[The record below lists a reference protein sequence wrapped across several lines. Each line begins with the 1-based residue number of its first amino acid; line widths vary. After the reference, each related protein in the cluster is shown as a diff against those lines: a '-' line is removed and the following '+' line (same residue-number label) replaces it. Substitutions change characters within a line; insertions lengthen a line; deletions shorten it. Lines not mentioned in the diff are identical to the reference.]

1 MSSQAI
7 TQEDRTCLLTEDKLA
22 SRALQGHDLHLT
34 RNSEQLEDIITR
46 GHIIQT
52 PEQDATAVSRIT
64 AEGIMVQVRVVKSI
78 LKLVSQTFNDKWPR
92 N

>member
-52 PEQDATAVSRIT
+52 PEQDATHSSIKNHGR
-64 AEGIMVQVRVVKSI
+64 GYNGSSKSGKKHLEI
-78 LKLVSQTFNDKWPR
+78 G
-92 N
+92 